1 MLALAHGA
9 HRWAVSCRAWGAT
22 LLEADA
28 AQCTE
33 KARHVD
39 PFLLWLERENLMN
52 TDVQC
57 CRQHTVLNYSQ
68 SETENNYNEQKKI

>member
-33 KARHVD
+33 KTRHVD

-57 CRQHTVLNYSQ
+57 CRRQ
-68 SETENNYNEQKKI
+68 SETENNYNEQKKIRTKS